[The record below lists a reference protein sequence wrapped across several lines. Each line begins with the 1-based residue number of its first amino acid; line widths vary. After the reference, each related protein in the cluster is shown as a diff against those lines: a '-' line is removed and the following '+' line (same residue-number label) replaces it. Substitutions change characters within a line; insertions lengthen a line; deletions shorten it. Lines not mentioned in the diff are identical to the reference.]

1 MLIIF
6 FFYGNTALDAFVST
20 KNSAFSVPRIVLRAF
35 SVKKKT
41 FPLFVIRGHS
51 FSMYAKFSRKINISY
66 SLRRTFQG
74 VRNVSFTEKFCV
86 RTK

>member
-35 SVKKKT
+35 SVKKKR
-41 FPLFVIRGHS
+41 FL
-51 FSMYAKFSRKINISY
+51 Y
-66 SLRRTFQG
+66 L
-74 VRNVSFTEKFCV
+74 
-86 RTK
+86 

>member
-35 SVKKKT
+35 SVKK
-41 FPLFVIRGHS
+41 
-51 FSMYAKFSRKINISY
+51 
-66 SLRRTFQG
+66 
-74 VRNVSFTEKFCV
+74 NVSFICNQRSFI
-86 RTK
+86 

>member
-1 MLIIF
+1 MLTIF

-35 SVKKKT
+35 SVKKT

-51 FSMYAKFSRKINISY
+51 FSTYAKFSRKINISY

>member
-35 SVKKKT
+35 SVKNKR
-41 FPLFVIRGHS
+41 LFVIRGHS
-51 FSMYAKFSRKINISY
+51 FSTYAKFSRKSNISY
-66 SLRRTFQG
+66 SLIRTFQG
-74 VRNVSFTEKFCV
+74 VRNVSFTEKFRV